1 MHLSRD
7 LMFSK
12 AFPGMKQAISH
23 FQGGGVLF
31 DMCELSTLLFTVK
44 CKFKLDMF
52 KKNAKLKDKCIKRP
66 NMVIMN
72 PVWII

>member
-12 AFPGMKQAISH
+12 AFLGMKQAISP
-23 FQGGGVLF
+23 FQGEVLI
-31 DMCELSTLLFTVK
+31 DMCELSMLLFMVK
-44 CKFKLDMF
+44 CNFKLDMF
-52 KKNAKLKDKCIKRP
+52 KKNAKLRDVCIKRA